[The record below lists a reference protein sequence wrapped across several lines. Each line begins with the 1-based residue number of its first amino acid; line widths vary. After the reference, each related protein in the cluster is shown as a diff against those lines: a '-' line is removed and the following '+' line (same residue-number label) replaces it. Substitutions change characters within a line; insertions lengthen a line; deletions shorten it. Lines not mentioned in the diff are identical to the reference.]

1 MTNGAGEPTPKLVRI
16 TRWSWPSQP
25 RTSKL
30 TKIALVYQAACG
42 YIRPAST
49 KARFIRRRGGRVVE
63 CTALEMRHARKGIGG
78 SNPSLSDR
86 FSVSIGNHKT
96 NSDSYSRS
104 L

>member
-1 MTNGAGEPTPKLVRI
+1 MTNGAGVPTPKPVRI
-16 TRWSWPSQP
+16 TRWYAPSQP
-25 RTSKL
+25 QPRHYA
-30 TKIALVYQAACG
+30 KIALVYQGACS

-78 SNPSLSDR
+78 SNPSLSAR

-96 NSDSYSRS
+96 NSDS
-104 L
+104 